1 MILHFLTAS
10 VVSIGDPGAIR
21 TPDPRL
27 RRPLL
32 YPAELLA
39 HDWFQEPKQ
48 VMRIELTFSAWKAD
62 VLPLNHTCNILFFE
76 TIDIIAETS
85 WCVNNIFHF
94 FCELMS
100 HFFCELFA
108 GLSVNSNCIII
119 FQMILA
125 QMSFFKNFL
134 SKYDL
139 VSAMI
144 LTIVKLIIRPF
155 YKLLK
160 R

>member
-1 MILHFLTAS
+1 MGI
-10 VVSIGDPGAIR
+10 
-21 TPDPRL
+21 
-27 RRPLL
+27 
-32 YPAELLA
+32 
-39 HDWFQEPKQ
+39 EP
-48 VMRIELTFSAWKAD
+48 TSSAWKAD

-119 FQMILA
+119 FKMILA

>member
-1 MILHFLTAS
+1 MKTCFGIKPKHETGFEPATLALA
-10 VVSIGDPGAIR
+10 
-21 TPDPRL
+21 
-27 RRPLL
+27 RRYSTTEP
-32 YPAELLA
+32 LA
-39 HDWFQEPKQ
+39 HKKQ

-62 VLPLNHTCNILFFE
+62 VRPLSHTCNILFFE
-76 TIDIIAETS
+76 IIDVIAETS
-85 WCVNNIFHF
+85 WCGNNIFHF

-100 HFFCELFA
+100 HCFCELFA

>member
-1 MILHFLTAS
+1 
-10 VVSIGDPGAIR
+10 
-21 TPDPRL
+21 
-27 RRPLL
+27 
-32 YPAELLA
+32 
-39 HDWFQEPKQ
+39 
-48 VMRIELTFSAWKAD
+48 MRIELTFSAWKAD

-85 WCVNNIFHF
+85 WCVNNIF
-94 FCELMS
+94 